1 MVPYFP
7 RIFSRSAVMAYL
19 LLLAVVLVA
28 FRYPMDW
35 YMYVFGLIGTIA
47 FFYCSANITR
57 GWAVYPEKIQEKKI
71 FRTSLAIRVVYVIF
85 SYFFFLSVTGEP
97 FDLNAADSF
106 GYHETAKD
114 LSNNIVSLGGL
125 LTMFSFDDVGYPFF
139 VSLIYR
145 LSGDSILV
153 ARLVKALLSAFTVVL
168 IFRYSSRN
176 FGVDTARMA
185 AVFCML
191 MPNLIWYSGAHNK
204 ETEMLFLTVLFIE
217 RTDYLL
223 RKSRVGFFDVVA
235 VAASCFF
242 LFFFRQVLAIVLILS
257 LATALLLSSER
268 VVSKAKKVSVGL
280 YLAFAVGLG
289 VLSGSPIFYNSRD
302 YQDASAEQSKN
313 MAWRAERDNGN
324 SLAKY
329 AGAAVFAP
337 LIFTLPFPTMVDIPE
352 QENQQML
359 HSGTFV
365 KNIMSFFTILA
376 MFLLLLSGKWK
387 EHVLSLSF
395 LIGYLIVLVFSSY
408 AQSERFHI
416 PVLPFIL
423 MYAAYG
429 VSQIRKEHVPLFKY
443 WTVLVFFIGIAW
455 QWFKLKGRGM
465 L

>member
-19 LLLAVVLVA
+19 LLLAVVLVV

-35 YMYVFGLIGTIA
+35 YMYAFGLAGVLA
-47 FFYCSANITR
+47 FFFCSASFTR
-57 GWAVYPEKIQEKKI
+57 EWAGFSEKIQEKKI
-71 FRTSLAIRVVYVIF
+71 FGTSLVISLVYVLF
-85 SYFFFLSVTGEP
+85 SFFFFKVVTGQP
-97 FDLNAADSF
+97 FDFTAADSF
-106 GYHETAKD
+106 GYHETAMD
-114 LSNNIVSLGGL
+114 LSNNVLSLKGL
-125 LTMFSFDDVGYPFF
+125 LTFQSFDDVGYPFF

-223 RKSRVGFFDVVA
+223 RKSRVGFWDVVA
-235 VAASCFF
+235 VVAPCFF
-242 LFFFRQVLAIVLILS
+242 LFFFRQVLAIVLVLS
-257 LATALLLSSER
+257 LATTLLLSSEK

-280 YLAFAVGLG
+280 FLALAVGLG
-289 VLSGSPIFYNSRD
+289 VLSGSPLFFNSSD

-337 LIFTLPFPTMVDIPE
+337 LIFTLPFPTMVNIPE

-359 HSGTFV
+359 HSGYFV

-429 VSQIRKEHVPLFKY
+429 ISQIRKEHLPLFKL
-443 WTVLVFFIGIAW
+443 WTVIIFFIGVAW